1 MKGRSVTPSRPARK
15 PSRVAAI
22 VVDWVRVSLFL
33 GTLTILVLI
42 AHSRLTG
49 APLSWLTLTQYA
61 LVLTTGS
68 AVFALVP
75 RTVRGTTPGYAG
87 ACALGGFVAVLAVA
101 WLVEVDLSALA
112 APPAAAA
119 ERLGDVPLRNI
130 VSPAVRS
137 AGPSVLG
144 DMAAAAARVDPL
156 YLAVWAAIGAAGG
169 ATYGWATRALR

>member
-1 MKGRSVTPSRPARK
+1 MKGKSVSAGRPAPK

-22 VVDWVRVSLFL
+22 VVDWARVTLFL
-33 GTLTILVLI
+33 GTLALLVLV

-61 LVLTTGS
+61 LVLATGS
-68 AVFALVP
+68 AVFAMVP
-75 RTVRGTTPGYAG
+75 RTVRGTTAGYAG

-130 VSPAVRS
+130 VSPDVRS
-137 AGPSVLG
+137 AGPAVLG

-156 YLAVWAAIGAAGG
+156 YLAVWAAIGGAGG
-169 ATYGWATRALR
+169 AMYGWATRALR